1 MFYLHRIS
9 VLQWLP
15 QIFEDIL
22 IPQAVRNEL
31 DEGRRKGYDAPDI
44 EAYQWLKIVNPHAM
58 PSEWLALD
66 LGPGELAAMAF
77 ALENPSHIVLLD
89 DALARRT
96 AQAAGLTTWG
106 TLRILLEAKSR
117 GLTDQITPY
126 INHLGNSG
134 MWLSEDIRRRILVLA
149 NEI

>member
-1 MFYLHRIS
+1 VFYLHRIG

-31 DEGRRKGYDAPDI
+31 DEGRRKGYDAPDS

-66 LGPGELAAMAF
+66 LGPGELAAMAL

-106 TLRILLEAKSR
+106 TLRILLEAKAR
-117 GLTDQITPY
+117 GLTDQVAPY

-134 MWLSEDIRRRILVLA
+134 MWLSEDIRKRILVLA